1 MEEGRTERMEGV
13 WVCVGV
19 GVQVVG
25 GFVCVWVVCVW
36 VCGWEVCKGC
46 DMQMEHEAMSLLL
59 ADV

>member
-1 MEEGRTERMEGV
+1 MCGCGYVRV

-25 GFVCVWVVCVW
+25 GFVWCA
-36 VCGWEVCKGC
+36 KGC
-46 DMQMEHEAMSLLL
+46 DMQMECEAMSLLL